1 MFSYL
6 SLKQTLKFNQRFA
19 ELMDM
24 VHVHIEL
31 TKSLN
36 KVLSCVFFFMF
47 PWFFFQGVAFKV
59 AVFNIHILVYHYNL
73 VSKNS

>member
-1 MFSYL
+1 
-6 SLKQTLKFNQRFA
+6 
-19 ELMDM
+19 M

-36 KVLSCVFFFMF
+36 KVLSCVLFFMF
-47 PWFFFQGVAFKV
+47 PWGFFQGVAFKV